1 MDFNI
6 AQIINH
12 GTTQEVLLAII
23 ALFLKSAVKLLQKIH
38 SVFISIEVNLQKVVI
53 QNDQI
58 MKQNDKID
66 DKVTVLQAVNVV
78 HEAVVR
84 KPKKQNGAAVAAG

>member
-6 AQIINH
+6 GQLISH
-12 GTTQEVLLAII
+12 GTTQDVLLAIV

-38 SVFISIEVNLQKVVI
+38 SVFVNIEANLQKVVV

-58 MKQNDKID
+58 MKQNDKMN
-66 DKVTVLQAVNVV
+66 DKITVLQAGNVV
-78 HEAVVR
+78 HQPI
-84 KPKKQNGAAVAAG
+84 PKRAKKSNGSAVAAG